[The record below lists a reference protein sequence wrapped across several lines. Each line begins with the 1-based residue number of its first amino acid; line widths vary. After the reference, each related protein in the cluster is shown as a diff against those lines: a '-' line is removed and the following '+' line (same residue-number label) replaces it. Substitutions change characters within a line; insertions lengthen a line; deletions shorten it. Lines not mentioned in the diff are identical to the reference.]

1 MPSQNLSLSHIGD
14 TYIKF
19 AEQFYY
25 KTEPRDLTPLLDY
38 LPDLK
43 LDSKYVLEDFRP
55 REQTNSVLWLYV
67 RNKNSERPQDE
78 NYKNK
83 EKNHFYVFGL
93 NWNKCY
99 VTKSV
104 KIAGIPIFKFR
115 KRLKPIKPFLHIQL
129 PFNEEAVWQAYLLQ
143 QTYHIIGM
151 RWHGGYAA
159 RLFINLPGDIERIKD
174 IHNVACCE
182 TNNNLEEL
190 TEACRNSFSLPQ
202 VKLLENKAIIT
213 HCWFDAWNGLIQIT
227 CQGEYNKRKKQMGE
241 FAIIVE
247 KTLVQYNCRIKY

>member
-19 AEQFYY
+19 AKQLYY
-25 KTEPRDLTPLLDY
+25 KTEPRNLTPLLDY

-104 KIAGIPIFKFR
+104 KLAGIPIFKFR
-115 KRLKPIKPFLHIQL
+115 KRLKPINRFYISSCHSTRKQYGKLTC
-129 PFNEEAVWQAYLLQ
+129 FNRP
-143 QTYHIIGM
+143 IISS
-151 RWHGGYAA
+151 
-159 RLFINLPGDIERIKD
+159 
-174 IHNVACCE
+174 V
-182 TNNNLEEL
+182 
-190 TEACRNSFSLPQ
+190 
-202 VKLLENKAIIT
+202 
-213 HCWFDAWNGLIQIT
+213 
-227 CQGEYNKRKKQMGE
+227 
-241 FAIIVE
+241 
-247 KTLVQYNCRIKY
+247 